1 MESELNMDCFICKE
15 EKSLVMLSRVDE
27 IPYFGEHT
35 QVTVKCN
42 SCGWRQ
48 TDFIP
53 AEGKKSGL
61 CSIVIDNAEFLST
74 RVVRSSSC
82 TIKIP
87 ELDLEVYP
95 GSDSTGFVSN
105 IEGVLNRFD
114 GIVNMVLKQL
124 MREEDVDPNS
134 LAECI
139 RIKEKLASW
148 IRGEISENFTI
159 EFYDPRGHSQI
170 LHENTTQRELTQ
182 KELDEL
188 PTGTPAPVI
197 SNDEIDH
204 KN

>member
-87 ELDLEVYP
+87 ELDLPDVIRKDDVLISIWNCNSPNYLDWYP
-95 GSDSTGFVSN
+95 VT
-105 IEGVLNRFD
+105 
-114 GIVNMVLKQL
+114 
-124 MREEDVDPNS
+124 
-134 LAECI
+134 
-139 RIKEKLASW
+139 
-148 IRGEISENFTI
+148 
-159 EFYDPRGHSQI
+159 
-170 LHENTTQRELTQ
+170 
-182 KELDEL
+182 
-188 PTGTPAPVI
+188 
-197 SNDEIDH
+197 
-204 KN
+204 

>member
-1 MESELNMDCFICKE
+1 
-15 EKSLVMLSRVDE
+15 
-27 IPYFGEHT
+27 
-35 QVTVKCN
+35 
-42 SCGWRQ
+42 
-48 TDFIP
+48 
-53 AEGKKSGL
+53 
-61 CSIVIDNAEFLST
+61 
-74 RVVRSSSC
+74 
-82 TIKIP
+82 
-87 ELDLEVYP
+87 
-95 GSDSTGFVSN
+95 
-105 IEGVLNRFD
+105 
-114 GIVNMVLKQL
+114 LKQL

>member
-1 MESELNMDCFICKE
+1 
-15 EKSLVMLSRVDE
+15 MLSRVDE

-61 CSIVIDNAEFLST
+61 CSLNVNNEKFLST

-105 IEGVLNRFD
+105 IEGVLIRFLD
-114 GIVNMVLKQL
+114 IVNMVLKQL
-124 MREEDVDPNS
+124 VREAEDDVMALSECNS
-134 LAECI
+134 
-139 RIKEKLASW
+139 IKNKLEKW
-148 IRGEISENFTI
+148 IAGDISEPFSI

-170 LHENTTQRELTQ
+170 LDENTLQRELTDE
-182 KELDEL
+182 ELNEL
-188 PTGTPAPVI
+188 PVGNDPPVV
-197 SNDEIDH
+197 SNED
-204 KN
+204 

>member
-1 MESELNMDCFICKE
+1 MESELNIDCPICN
-15 EKSLVMLSRVDE
+15 EKNSLVMLSRVDE

-61 CSIVIDNAEFLST
+61 CSLVVDDTKFLST

-105 IEGVLNRFD
+105 IEGVLKRFE
-114 GIVNMVLKQL
+114 GIVNMVLKQF
-124 MREEDVDPNS
+124 MREDDVDPKS
-134 LAECI
+134 LSECI
-139 RIKEKLASW
+139 EIKERLANW
-148 IRGEISENFTI
+148 INGDISENFTI

-170 LHENTTQRELTQ
+170 LHENTYQRELTE
-182 KELDEL
+182 KELEEL
-188 PTGTPAPVI
+188 PAGNSAPVI
-197 SNDEIDH
+197 SSDDL
-204 KN
+204 

>member
-1 MESELNMDCFICKE
+1 MESELNIDCLICKE
-15 EKSLVMLSRVDE
+15 KNSLVMLAQVDE

-61 CSIVIDNAEFLST
+61 CSLKIDNASFLNT

-105 IEGVLNRFD
+105 IEGVLKRFE
-114 GIVNMVLKQL
+114 GIVDMVLKQL
-124 MREEDVDPNS
+124 MREEDIEEDS
-134 LAECI
+134 LKECI
-139 RIKEKLASW
+139 MIKEKLSRW
-148 IRGEISENFTI
+148 ILGDIEEVFTI

-170 LHENTTQRELTQ
+170 LDSNTEQRELTEE
-182 KELDEL
+182 ELEVL
-188 PTGTPAPVI
+188 PAGTDMPVI
-197 SNDEIDH
+197 SMDD
-204 KN
+204 